1 MNRRFTITLRLPILL
16 LVGGLVAAAWRAP
29 KAPPPQF
36 VVPPE
41 MTVTE
46 RPKLPSDMFAWRQI
60 PQDAPSAHASSLA
73 MAPDGSL
80 LVAWF
85 AGERE
90 GARDVAIQM
99 TRLPRALLDGPR
111 RAEGSDALSEG
122 TNAPPAEYWV
132 SLTREQLQ
140 ALTSRVIR
148 KIGNPVLWFD
158 GKGRLHMHVVS
169 VSYGGWSGS
178 AINQLVSDDEGRT
191 WSSARRLILSPF
203 FNLSTLVRTQPQIL
217 QDGSV
222 GLPAYHEFVQKW
234 GLWVRLDADGAV
246 LQSVPMQRYEGNW
259 LQPAVVATSP
269 TDAVAALRAGSRAPR
284 VVGRS
289 ATSDAG
295 RTWPLNPSDPTIDIP
310 NPDSSMAMIR
320 LSDGSL
326 LMACNPVERGR
337 NRLQL
342 FHSEDG
348 GSKWK
353 TSRLIEAGDA
363 GDEFSYPAL
372 VQDREGRIHLS
383 YTWKRQAICLCTF
396 SPEWLDQPAPDDE
409 PAVRRDP
416 AQSADAESS
425 SKAAV
430 SSRGA
435 TP

>member
-1 MNRRFTITLRLPILL
+1 MNRRLTITLRLPTLL

-29 KAPPPQF
+29 KAPPAQF

-41 MTVTE
+41 MTATE
-46 RPKLPSDMFAWRQI
+46 RPKLPIDMFAWRRI

-80 LVAWF
+80 LMAWF

-99 TRLPRALLDGPR
+99 ARLPRSVFGAPWRADGFHAP
-111 RAEGSDALSEG
+111 SEDS
-122 TNAPPAEYWV
+122 NASPAEYWV

-158 GKGRLHMHVVS
+158 GKGRLHMDVVS

-191 WSSARRLILSPF
+191 WSSAKRLILSPF

-234 GLWVRLDADGAV
+234 GLWVRLDADGAL

-269 TDAVAALRAGSRAPR
+269 TEAVAALRAGSHAPR

-289 ATSDAG
+289 ATSDGG
-295 RTWPLNPSDPTIDIP
+295 RTWPLNPSDSTIDIP

-326 LMACNPVERGR
+326 LMACNPLEQGR

-353 TSRLIEAGDA
+353 PSRLIEASDG

-372 VQDREGRIHLS
+372 VQDRDGRIHLS

-396 SPEWLDQPAPDDE
+396 SPEWLDQPAPDDA
-409 PAVRRDP
+409 PAVRRDS
-416 AQSADAESS
+416 AQAADAASS
-425 SKAAV
+425 SKAAA
-430 SSRGA
+430 SSQGA